1 MASMDFKREVIAA
14 GGEGI
19 AACYQCGTCSGGC
32 PTVSAMDYTPRQII
46 RMVNLGM
53 RDRVLRSRT
62 IWLCA
67 SCYQCQVRCPREV
80 KITEVMAALKSI
92 AMRDGYN
99 SNIASPRAAS
109 FYRSFNEI
117 VSNLGRQFEPLL
129 LLKSTLGSRESIAS
143 KIGYLIK
150 TAPFGI
156 TLMKKGKIHLK
167 PVKIA
172 RDDEVKKI
180 FENVAKMEA
189 GE

>member
-1 MASMDFKREVIAA
+1 MTDFKSEVIAA

-32 PTVSAMDYTPRQII
+32 PTVAAMDYTPRQII

-53 RDRVLRSRT
+53 RDRVLSSKT

-92 AMRDGYN
+92 AMREGYN
-99 SNIASPRAAS
+99 SSIAKPRAAS
-109 FYRSFNEI
+109 FYRIFNEI
-117 VSNLGRQFEPLL
+117 VANLGRQFEPLL
-129 LLKSTLGSRESIAS
+129 LLKATLGSREGIAS
-143 KIGYLIK
+143 KLGYLLK
-150 TAPFGI
+150 NAPFGI
-156 TLMKKGKIHLK
+156 TLMKKGKLPFK
-167 PVKIA
+167 PEKISGSE
-172 RDDEVKKI
+172 EVRKI

>member
-1 MASMDFKREVIAA
+1 MRDFRSEVIAA

-53 RDRVLRSRT
+53 RDRVLSSRS

-92 AMRDGYN
+92 AMKEGHN
-99 SNIASPRAAS
+99 SGIARPRAAS

-117 VSNLGRQFEPLL
+117 VSNIGRQFEPLL
-129 LLKSTLGSRESIAS
+129 LMKTALGSREGIFT
-143 KIGYLIK
+143 KLRYLLRN
-150 TAPFGI
+150 APFGI
-156 TLMKKGKIHLK
+156 ALMKKGKLPFK
-167 PVKIA
+167 PEKIA
-172 RDDEVKKI
+172 GRDEVKRI
-180 FENVAKMEA
+180 FENVARMEA